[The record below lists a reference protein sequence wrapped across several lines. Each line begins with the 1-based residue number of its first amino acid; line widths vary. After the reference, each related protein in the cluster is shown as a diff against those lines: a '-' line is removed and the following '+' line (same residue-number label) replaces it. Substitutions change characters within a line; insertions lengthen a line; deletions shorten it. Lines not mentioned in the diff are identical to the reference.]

1 MKRRVLPIVAAVA
14 AILGMISLARTHP
27 KRESTVPPSAPP
39 TSSFEQVV
47 AGVGLVEA
55 NSENIDVSCAVS
67 GMVTKLYVKAGD
79 RVEQSQK
86 LFSLDD
92 RDLQADQQVKRTA
105 LEAAQAR
112 LTKLEREPRAEDLPP
127 AEERVREAQANL
139 ADAEVQVRLIESVTD
154 KRAVRDEDVQRR
166 RLAYKAAQARLAEV
180 EAQLGLL
187 KAGAWAPDI
196 AVAKSEVAQAE
207 AQVKMAETNI
217 DRLTMRAPIAGVIL
231 QNKVRLGQFAQCGPL
246 SEPLMILGSVTPLH
260 VRVDVDEHDAWRVRG
275 GAPAAASPRGNGSIR
290 IPLEFVRF
298 EPYVIPKK
306 SLTGDSTERVDTR
319 VLQIIYRVKE
329 QSAPLYVGQQVDVYI
344 ETPVKSSTFRQHSS
358 SAAGGG
364 Q

>member
-1 MKRRVLPIVAAVA
+1 MSDQHGFLSVDSYSRSQTAEHLLNT
-14 AILGMISLARTHP
+14 AIT
-27 KRESTVPPSAPP
+27 
-39 TSSFEQVV
+39 
-47 AGVGLVEA
+47 
-55 NSENIDVSCAVS
+55 
-67 GMVTKLYVKAGD
+67 
-79 RVEQSQK
+79 
-86 LFSLDD
+86 
-92 RDLQADQQVKRTA
+92 
-105 LEAAQAR
+105 
-112 LTKLEREPRAEDLPP
+112 
-127 AEERVREAQANL
+127 QAN
-139 ADAEVQVRLIESVTD
+139 
-154 KRAVRDEDVQRR
+154 
-166 RLAYKAAQARLAEV
+166 
-180 EAQLGLL
+180 
-187 KAGAWAPDI
+187 
-196 AVAKSEVAQAE
+196 
-207 AQVKMAETNI
+207 
-217 DRLTMRAPIAGVIL
+217 
-231 QNKVRLGQFAQCGPL
+231 
-246 SEPLMILGSVTPLH
+246 GSVTPLH